1 MENKEK
7 DEAEVVENTEALNTE
22 EVKEAEAQDN
32 VEAQENTDEN
42 VKLVYVDTREKAD
55 IPNVVVTQAPKPE
68 EDNKSTGKKVLDFFI
83 TTLNGMA
90 IGLFATLIIGTII
103 QTIGG
108 FFKNGD
114 NAFCQFMYDILAAT
128 VKDEK
133 NMAIRFGAG
142 PLLQNITGAGIGVGV
157 ALALKKKP
165 LEVVVLGAAGQIA
178 AMFSL
183 STTFVTKGILNNTAQ
198 FQIGDPL
205 TIYLVVISVALAM
218 KYVLRKKTPVDILIV
233 PLFGIAVALT
243 VGLLVRFP
251 AIYVTYGVQYIVSVS
266 TNAVPFVMG
275 IVIAVLMGMAL
286 TAPISSAA
294 IGAMVLSLPT
304 GMSVTEALAN
314 SDYRGLVI
322 ASGAAIVGCCCQMV
336 GFAVQSR
343 KDNNIGMVISIGI
356 GTSMLQFKN
365 IMKKPIIWLPTII
378 ASAILGPVST
388 CWLELA
394 CTGSNAGM
402 GTAGLVGQIGTIS
415 SMGADKWQTWVG
427 IFGLQIIAPAI
438 IVFGLDILFRRFN
451 LYKEGDL
458 KV

>member
-1 MENKEK
+1 MENKNNEELELK
-7 DEAEVVENTEALNTE
+7 DEKESLDNSNENNKVEN
-22 EVKEAEAQDN
+22 
-32 VEAQENTDEN
+32 EN
-42 VKLVYVDTREKAD
+42 VVTEKEDVKVVYVDSRENVS
-55 IPNVVVTQAPKPE
+55 IPNVIRDEDKKPE
-68 EDNKSTGKKVLDFFI
+68 VEEKTTGKKVLDFFI

-103 QTIGG
+103 NTIGK
-108 FFKNGD
+108 FFPAD
-114 NAFCQFMYDILAAT
+114 TFMYTILVNGSTA
-128 VKDEK
+128 
-133 NMAIRFGAG
+133 
-142 PLLQNITGAGIGVGV
+142 LQFLTGAGIGVGI
-157 ALALKKKP
+157 ALALKFNP
-165 LEVVVLGAAGQIA
+165 LQTIVLAAVGELA
-178 AMFSL
+178 AYFSL
-183 STTFVTKGILNNTAQ
+183 STAFVTAGVINQGK

-205 TIYLVVISVALAM
+205 TIFIVCILVALAM
-218 KYVLRKKTPVDILIV
+218 KYILRKKTPVDILIV
-233 PLFGIAVALT
+233 PLLGVSLALL
-243 VGLLVRFP
+243 VGLLIRFP

-294 IGAMVLSLPT
+294 IGAMVFVVNAESMTPEMIN
-304 GMSVTEALAN
+304 GIQ
-314 SDYRGLVI
+314 I

-365 IMKKPIIWLPTII
+365 ILKKPIIWLPTII

-388 CWLELA
+388 CWLKLV
-394 CTGSNAGM
+394 CMGSSSGM

-415 SMGADKWQTWVG
+415 SMGADHWETWVG

-438 IVFGLDILFRRFN
+438 LVFCIDLLFRRFN
-451 LYKEGDL
+451 LIKDGDL